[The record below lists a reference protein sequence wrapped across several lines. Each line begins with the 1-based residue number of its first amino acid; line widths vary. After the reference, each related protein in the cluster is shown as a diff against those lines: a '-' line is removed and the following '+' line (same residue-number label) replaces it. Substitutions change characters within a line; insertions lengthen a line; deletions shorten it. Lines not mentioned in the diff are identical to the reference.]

1 MEKLSWTKLPN
12 STCTWPPYTLVSSNE
27 GLGLLI
33 RVMQTTYHLTLIYID
48 ELEQYAI
55 LPLYMEV
62 VLSRLLPTE
71 RQYSLDYFPHRSSTL
86 YTIAHREVILLNQC
100 PQRSSTLQTIAHREV
115 VLSRL
120 LPTEKQYS
128 IYYYPQRSSTLQ
140 TIAHREVV
148 LSRLLPTEK
157 QYSLDYYPQRSST
170 LQTIT
175 HREVALS
182 RLLPKS
188 LGKGVLKFSQ
198 TTKGSA
204 PSLPVFQRSII
215 YFFMIFESNQLIR
228 RTSL

>member
-128 IYYYPQRSSTLQ
+128 
-140 TIAHREVV
+140 
-148 LSRLLPTEK
+148 
-157 QYSLDYYPQRSST
+157 LDYYPQRSST